1 MSRGSR
7 EEMNRKIAYAAWPLG
22 LVLVLAYTMGG
33 AVPRPL
39 FLLLDL
45 ALAVGYA
52 LVLRRVARDP
62 AATALAVAGVG
73 LFVLVGVVGPPTAR
87 EPLYLLLNAVAL
99 LAVAVTLLV
108 ATTKLALRAP
118 NGPTVLAVLALA
130 VGSVGY
136 LLNLLARWAV
146 VLSGAA
152 PAQAAVEDRAW
163 IASSYLRGL
172 DGDPSFVTY
181 LLVWFDLIQV
191 TYLVLAYLAFAG
203 LALGLRRTHALP
215 ARFARGIAVA
225 GWILA
230 ALVLRRRGRGAAGR
244 SNRDGRRLDRV
255 RAHDPVHVD
264 AASARSRRRA
274 ARPRVTRRSAAK
286 PGCACP
292 RRTVSRG
299 AWRRRRPTPARG
311 RRPGRRDPRR

>member
-1 MSRGSR
+1 
-7 EEMNRKIAYAAWPLG
+7 MNRKIAYAAWPVG
-22 LVLVLAYTMGG
+22 LMLVLAYTMGEV
-33 AVPRPL
+33 VPRPL

-62 AATALAVAGVG
+62 AAVALAVGGVG
-73 LFVLVGVVGPPTAR
+73 LFVMVGVVGPPTAR
-87 EPLYLLLNAVAL
+87 EPVYLLLNAVVL

-118 NGPTVLAVLALA
+118 NGPAMLAVLALA

-163 IASSYLRGL
+163 QASSYLRGL
-172 DGDPSFVTY
+172 DGEPSFVTY

-191 TYLVLAYLAFAG
+191 AYLVLAYLAFAG
-203 LALGLRRTHALP
+203 LAVALRRTHALP
-215 ARFARGIAVA
+215 ARFARGIAAA
-225 GWILA
+225 GWTLA
-230 ALVLRRRGRGAAGR
+230 ALVCLGAVVAPL
-244 SNRDGRRLDRV
+244 DGPLGTV
-255 RAHDPVHVD
+255 GAWTAFVLTIPFMSTLLPHLLGVKLL
-264 AASARSRRRA
+264 ASASRVDPKPGRA
-274 ARPRVTRRSAAK
+274 AFALDVR
-286 PGCACP
+286 
-292 RRTVSRG
+292 
-299 AWRRRRPTPARG
+299 
-311 RRPGRRDPRR
+311 

>member
-1 MSRGSR
+1 MEAGI
-7 EEMNRKIAYAAWPLG
+7 EMNRKIAYAAWPLG

-33 AVPRPL
+33 ALPRPL

-87 EPLYLLLNAVAL
+87 EPLYMLLNAVVL

-118 NGPTVLAVLALA
+118 NGPTALAVLALA

-163 IASSYLRGL
+163 MASSYLRGL

-191 TYLVLAYLAFAG
+191 AYLVLGYLAFAG

-225 GWILA
+225 GWMLA
-230 ALVLRRRGRGAAGR
+230 ALVCAGAAVAPL
-244 SNRDGRRLDRV
+244 DGPIGTVGAWTAFVLTIPFMSTLLPHVLGVALLDRASRV
-255 RAHDPVHVD
+255 DPQP
-264 AASARSRRRA
+264 SRA
-274 ARPRVTRRSAAK
+274 ALALDVR
-286 PGCACP
+286 
-292 RRTVSRG
+292 
-299 AWRRRRPTPARG
+299 
-311 RRPGRRDPRR
+311 

>member
-1 MSRGSR
+1 
-7 EEMNRKIAYAAWPLG
+7 MNRKIAYAAWPLG

-87 EPLYLLLNAVAL
+87 EPLYMLLNAVVL

-118 NGPTVLAVLALA
+118 NGPTALAVLALA

-163 IASSYLRGL
+163 MASSYLRGL

-191 TYLVLAYLAFAG
+191 AYLVLG
-203 LALGLRRTHALP
+203 LPRVRR
-215 ARFARGIAVA
+215 ARARITPYACTTGPVRSRDRGRRLDPRRAR
-225 GWILA
+225 
-230 ALVLRRRGRGAAGR
+230 LRRRG
-244 SNRDGRRLDRV
+244 
-255 RAHDPVHVD
+255 
-264 AASARSRRRA
+264 
-274 ARPRVTRRSAAK
+274 
-286 PGCACP
+286 
-292 RRTVSRG
+292 
-299 AWRRRRPTPARG
+299 
-311 RRPGRRDPRR
+311 